1 MKKFKLL
8 YVVFFIL
15 WVVYGLYLVLKLDWT
30 FFDVKMLTIV
40 AAILFTLTAL
50 LYSILLYKRHYRKS
64 VYISCAVEDKEKLDY
79 IINIMPKS
87 VKVEDTLTL
96 DSGEHLMSSLK
107 DKIGKST
114 FCFMIIGQKMTK
126 LQRLEHRTMKN
137 LGKEC
142 VPIVVAK
149 EYELKTFKNIVPVF
163 LKDKKMKDKLI
174 DILLKK
180 SIFI

>member
-1 MKKFKLL
+1 MKKLKLL
-8 YVVFFIL
+8 YVLFFII

-30 FFDVKMLTIV
+30 LFDVKMLTIV
-40 AAILFTLTAL
+40 AVTLTTLTAI
-50 LYSILLYKRHYRKS
+50 LYAVLLYKRHYKKS
-64 VYISCAVEDKEKLDY
+64 VYISCGVEDKEKLDY

-87 VKVEDTLTL
+87 VKVEDTMTL
-96 DSGEHLMSSLK
+96 NSGEHLMSSLN

-126 LQRLEHRTMKN
+126 LQRLEHSTMKN

-142 VPIVVAK
+142 VPIVVDN
-149 EYELKTFKNIVPVF
+149 EYEVKTFKNIVPVF
-163 LKDKKMKDKLI
+163 LKDKKLKDKLI
-174 DILLKK
+174 DILLKN

>member
-1 MKKFKLL
+1 MKKLKLL
-8 YVVFFIL
+8 YVLFFII

-30 FFDVKMLTIV
+30 LFDVKMLTIV
-40 AAILFTLTAL
+40 AVTLTTLAAILYAV
-50 LYSILLYKRHYRKS
+50 LLYKRHYKKS
-64 VYISCAVEDKEKLDY
+64 VYISCGVEDKEKLDY

-87 VKVEDTLTL
+87 VKVEDTMTL
-96 DSGEHLMSSLK
+96 NSGEHLMSSLN

-126 LQRLEHRTMKN
+126 LQRLEHSTMKN

-142 VPIVVAK
+142 VPIVVDN
-149 EYELKTFKNIVPVF
+149 EYEVKTFKNIVPVF
-163 LKDKKMKDKLI
+163 LKDKKLKDKLI
-174 DILLKK
+174 DILLKN

>member
-1 MKKFKLL
+1 MKKLKLL
-8 YVVFFIL
+8 YVVFSIP
-15 WVVYGLYLVLKLDWT
+15 WIVYGLYLVLKLDWT
-30 FFDVKMLTIV
+30 LVDVKMLTIV
-40 AAILFTLTAL
+40 AATLSTITAL
-50 LYSILLYKRHYRKS
+50 LYRVLLYKKHNIKS
-64 VYISCAVEDKEKLDY
+64 VYISCGIKDKEKLDY
-79 IINIMPKS
+79 IVNIMPKS

-96 DSGEHLMSSLK
+96 DSGEHLMASLN

-126 LQRLEHRTMKN
+126 LQRLEHSTMKN

-142 VPIVVAK
+142 VPIVVDN
-149 EYELKTFKNIVPVF
+149 EYEVKTFKNIVPVF

-174 DILLKK
+174 GILLKN